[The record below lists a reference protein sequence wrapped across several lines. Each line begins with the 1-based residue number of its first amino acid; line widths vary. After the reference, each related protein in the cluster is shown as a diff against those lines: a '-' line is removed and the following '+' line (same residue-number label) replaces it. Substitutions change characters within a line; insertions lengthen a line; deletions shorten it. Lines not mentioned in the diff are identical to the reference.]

1 MTESRKVKT
10 YTPEFRESAVQLALN
25 SNRPM
30 AQTATELGLS
40 KDTLYGWVRQAQAHR
55 KAAGTPPPVDP
66 VQEEL
71 KRLRK
76 ENAQLREERD
86 ILNKAA
92 AYFARHAP

>member
-1 MTESRKVKT
+1 MTEPRKAKT
-10 YTPEFRESAVQLALN
+10 YTPEFRASAVQLALT

-30 AQTATELGLS
+30 AQTAQELGLS
-40 KDTLYGWVRQAQAHR
+40 KDTLDGWVRQAKAHR
-55 KAAGTPPPVDP
+55 PVAPAPVDS

-86 ILNKAA
+86 ILKKAA